1 MGNIIISIKRFF
13 QNKNTVTIFAILI
26 AVGIIYFAYNFR
38 IKKSTEPVNVP
49 YATQEIGP
57 RTLITQEMVSTK
69 AVPGGIVTKDV
80 LTNPDNIIGK
90 YVINTGV
97 VPKDGLFF
105 NSMVIDGD
113 ESLTSIADDIPDGQ
127 VTCSMEVDLDSTF
140 GNSIYPGNYIDI
152 YFKTNDETGRV
163 WIGKFIE
170 SIRVLAVTDADGKN
184 VFETNTAPERPA
196 FLKFNVNE
204 DVYSLFNTI
213 QSMGIVLFPVQ
224 RNANY
229 SKNPK
234 ETRIVGVEFQKYISG
249 NTVDSTIINGG
260 KK

>member
-26 AVGIIYFAYNFR
+26 AVGIIYFAYNYR

-49 YATQEIGP
+49 YATQE
-57 RTLITQEMVSTK
+57 
-69 AVPGGIVTKDV
+69 GIVTKDV

-140 GNSIYPGNYIDI
+140 GISIYPKI
-152 YFKTNDETGRV
+152 
-163 WIGKFIE
+163 
-170 SIRVLAVTDADGKN
+170 
-184 VFETNTAPERPA
+184 
-196 FLKFNVNE
+196 
-204 DVYSLFNTI
+204 
-213 QSMGIVLFPVQ
+213 PVPKL
-224 RNANY
+224 
-229 SKNPK
+229 SK
-234 ETRIVGVEFQKYISG
+234 
-249 NTVDSTIINGG
+249 DSA
-260 KK
+260 